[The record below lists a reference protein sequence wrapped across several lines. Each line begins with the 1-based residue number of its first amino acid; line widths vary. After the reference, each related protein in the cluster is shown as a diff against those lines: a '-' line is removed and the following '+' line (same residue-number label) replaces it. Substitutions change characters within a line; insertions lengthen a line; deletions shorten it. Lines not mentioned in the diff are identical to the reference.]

1 MRLHRLPSNP
11 NMSGFVFSS
20 GRRGAPF
27 LPGLFL
33 MLLAVVIIVAPKL
46 VFGALA
52 AMLFAFGILLCYV
65 AYRVIKFKRQLNEMA
80 RNFERD
86 FASQGFPMEK
96 PDIDITD
103 LDSKKIV
110 YH

>member
-1 MRLHRLPSNP
+1 MRFQRLPSNP

-33 MLLAVVIIVAPKL
+33 MLLAVVIIVAPKF
-46 VFGALA
+46 VFGAVA
-52 AMLFAFGILLCYV
+52 ALLFVFGAALCYV

-80 RNFERD
+80 KNFERD
-86 FASQGFPMEK
+86 FASQGFPMDK
-96 PDIDITD
+96 PDIDITEP
-103 LDSKKIV
+103 DSKKIV